1 MKKRK
6 VTDRKPDPAVISLD
20 NDIKVSA
27 LLTTAAIVTERDD
40 ASFFLASLAESIIKA
55 LPKPLQTGAE
65 KLVKKD
71 ALKLLIALDGSA
83 KPNKRRAKA

>member
-6 VTDRKPDPAVISLD
+6 VTDRSPSDVVSMD